1 MARRPAHGSRLQ
13 PPADHVLGSRC
24 WQPAAMGLPGIAV
37 FLGGHHAVLALRPL
51 HGAEGPTD
59 ENLKFTLNMVSIL
72 EGINS
77 PEHVKKLSLSD
88 LDQLA
93 AEIRERL
100 ITVLSNNGGHLGPN
114 LGVVELTI
122 ALHYVFNTPGD
133 SFLFDVSHQAY
144 VHKLLTGR
152 EKQFHTIRTPDG
164 LNGFMLRTESPH
176 DCYGAGHAGTALSA
190 ALGMAAA
197 RDKTGGKEHV
207 VAVAGDAAF
216 TCGITYEALNNIAH
230 HTRRMLVVLND
241 NEWSIDKNVGAIASY
256 LNTIVT
262 HPKYDFLHE
271 RARKFVEKVGGKM
284 ALRMAQKAEESMKA
298 MLWPSVIFEELG
310 LRYYGPIDG
319 HDIPTLIKTFEFLKT
334 QDRPVLLH
342 VLTQKG
348 KGFAPALKQP
358 DKFHGL
364 GKYKIESGETA
375 PTPTP
380 TYSEIF
386 GKTLAKFAETNQKLV
401 AITAAMP
408 SGTGLS
414 HFAKAHPSRYF
425 DVGIAEE
432 HATLFACGLATQGLQ
447 PFLAIYSTFFQRAYD
462 MAIHDMGIQKLNVKL
477 CMDRAGLSGDDGPTH
492 HGLFDI
498 GYLRHIPNWVHMQ
511 PKDEDDF
518 VDMLW
523 TMAHYNGG
531 PIAVR
536 YPRGAGT
543 GAKIK
548 PEPKLLEI
556 GKAEVVQHGRDVAI
570 FGLGNMFEVAEEA
583 AKKLEEKG
591 ISVALINPR
600 WIKPMDTGT
609 LEFFARSVEV
619 VATIEDH
626 VLHNGFGCAV
636 MEHLHSQQINTPV
649 VRIGWPDEFI
659 EHGSV
664 PILRKKH
671 GITADALVE
680 KVLPLLQKKSAAK
693 SSVA

>member
-1 MARRPAHGSRLQ
+1 MNPKAQMMKSSSSKSARTSEATVAPPRLLDGIRS
-13 PPADHVLGSRC
+13 PAD
-24 WQPAAMGLPGIAV
+24 IK
-37 FLGGHHAVLALRPL
+37 ALR
-51 HGAEGPTD
+51 EQ
-59 ENLKFTLNMVSIL
+59 
-72 EGINS
+72 
-77 PEHVKKLSLSD
+77 D
-88 LDQLA
+88 LTQLA
-93 AEIRERL
+93 QEVREEL
-100 ITVLSNNGGHLGPN
+100 IEVLSQTGGHLGPN

-122 ALHYVFNTPGD
+122 ALHRVFTTPHD
-133 SFLFDVSHQAY
+133 RFVMDVSHQGY
-144 VHKLLTGR
+144 VHKLFTGR
-152 EKQFHTIRTPDG
+152 LDRFNTMRQFGG
-164 LNGFMLRTESPH
+164 LNGFLLRTESEH

-190 ALGMAAA
+190 ALGMAVG
-197 RDKTGGKEHV
+197 RDLRGGDENV
-207 VAVAGDAAF
+207 IVVAGDAAF
-216 TCGITYEALNNIAH
+216 TCGISYEALNNVKAH
-230 HTRRMLVVLND
+230 TKRFIVVLND
-241 NEWSIDKNVGAIASY
+241 NEWSIAKNVGAIANY
-256 LNTIVT
+256 LNTIAT
-262 HPKYDFLHE
+262 SPTFAHLHE
-271 RARKFVEKVGGKM
+271 KARHFVQTIAGKSIADFAHKV
-284 ALRMAQKAEESMKA
+284 EESVKG
-298 MLWPSVIFEELG
+298 LLVPSVIFEELG

-319 HDIPTLIKTFEFLKT
+319 HDIPLLIRTFEFLKT
-334 QDRPVLLH
+334 QEEPVLLH
-342 VLTQKG
+342 ILTQKG
-348 KGFAPALKQP
+348 KGYAPALKQP

-386 GKTLAKFAETNQKLV
+386 GKTLAKFADTNQKLV

-414 HFAKAHPSRYF
+414 HFVKAHPGRYF

-462 MAIHDMGIQKLNVKL
+462 MAIHDIAIQNLNVKL

-511 PKDEDDF
+511 PKDEDEF

-523 TMAHYNGG
+523 TMTHYNSG

-536 YPRGAGT
+536 YPRGSGP
-543 GAKIK
+543 GVKIK

-570 FGLGNMFEVAEEA
+570 FGLGNMFEVAQEA
-583 AKKLEEKG
+583 ARKLEEKG

-619 VATIEDH
+619 VCTIEDH

-636 MEHLHSQQINTPV
+636 MEHLHSQMINTAV
-649 VRIGWPDEFI
+649 VRVGWPDQFI
-659 EHGSV
+659 EHGAV
-664 PILRKKH
+664 PILRKKY

-680 KVLPLLQKKSAAK
+680 KVLPLLRKKSNLK
-693 SSVA
+693 PSVA